1 MIHKVRVATSKNLKV
16 PTRHGRRILIFLI
29 NIKGLICNNSEDSEI
44 LHVAPDG
51 FDFFT
56 GKDYFLQMTKRILV
70 VEDDTSIRELLV
82 ELLESEGYQVA
93 SAINGLE
100 GLKYLQSNGNPDL
113 ILIDLMMPVMDGYSF
128 RTEQLK
134 NTNWSKIPTV
144 VMSAEANAKEKM
156 KNFHI
161 TAFLSKPVELDT
173 ILKTV
178 SRYS

>member
-1 MIHKVRVATSKNLKV
+1 MA
-16 PTRHGRRILIFLI
+16 
-29 NIKGLICNNSEDSEI
+29 
-44 LHVAPDG
+44 
-51 FDFFT
+51 
-56 GKDYFLQMTKRILV
+56 KRILV

-82 ELLESEGYQVA
+82 ELLESEGYVVA

-100 GLKYLQSNGNPDL
+100 GLKHLQNETNPDL

-134 NTNWSKIPTV
+134 NAIWSKIPTV

-156 KNFHI
+156 KNFNI

-178 SRYS
+178 ARFS

>member
-1 MIHKVRVATSKNLKV
+1 
-16 PTRHGRRILIFLI
+16 
-29 NIKGLICNNSEDSEI
+29 
-44 LHVAPDG
+44 
-51 FDFFT
+51 
-56 GKDYFLQMTKRILV
+56 MTKRILV

-82 ELLESEGYQVA
+82 ELLESEGYSVA
-93 SAINGLE
+93 SAVNGLE
-100 GLKYLQSNGNPDL
+100 GIRYLQSNENPHL

-134 NTNWSKIPTV
+134 NSEWSKIPVV

-156 KNFHI
+156 KNFGI

-178 SRYS
+178 ERFS

>member
-1 MIHKVRVATSKNLKV
+1 MA
-16 PTRHGRRILIFLI
+16 
-29 NIKGLICNNSEDSEI
+29 
-44 LHVAPDG
+44 
-51 FDFFT
+51 
-56 GKDYFLQMTKRILV
+56 KRILV

-82 ELLESEGYQVA
+82 ELLESEGYSVS

-100 GLKYLQSNGNPDL
+100 GLKFLQSEGNPDL

-134 NTNWSKIPTV
+134 NPIWSKIPTV

-156 KNFHI
+156 KNFSI

-178 SRYS
+178 ARYS

>member
-1 MIHKVRVATSKNLKV
+1 
-16 PTRHGRRILIFLI
+16 
-29 NIKGLICNNSEDSEI
+29 
-44 LHVAPDG
+44 
-51 FDFFT
+51 
-56 GKDYFLQMTKRILV
+56 MTKHILV

-100 GLKYLQSNGNPDL
+100 GLKYLQSNNNPDL

-134 NTNWSKIPTV
+134 NPDWSKIPTV

-156 KNFHI
+156 KNFNI

>member
-1 MIHKVRVATSKNLKV
+1 MS
-16 PTRHGRRILIFLI
+16 
-29 NIKGLICNNSEDSEI
+29 
-44 LHVAPDG
+44 
-51 FDFFT
+51 
-56 GKDYFLQMTKRILV
+56 KRILV

-82 ELLESEGYQVA
+82 ELLESEGYSVA
-93 SAINGLE
+93 SAVNGLE
-100 GLKYLQSNGNPDL
+100 GLKYLQNQISPDL

-134 NTNWSKIPTV
+134 NDKWAKIPTV

-156 KNFHI
+156 KNFQI

-178 SRYS
+178 AQYS

>member
-1 MIHKVRVATSKNLKV
+1 MA
-16 PTRHGRRILIFLI
+16 
-29 NIKGLICNNSEDSEI
+29 
-44 LHVAPDG
+44 
-51 FDFFT
+51 
-56 GKDYFLQMTKRILV
+56 KRILV

-82 ELLESEGYQVA
+82 ELLESEGYTVA

-100 GLKYLQSNGNPDL
+100 GLKFLQSEGNPDL

-134 NTNWSKIPTV
+134 NPTWSKIPTV

-156 KNFHI
+156 KNFSI

-178 SRYS
+178 ARYS

>member
-1 MIHKVRVATSKNLKV
+1 
-16 PTRHGRRILIFLI
+16 
-29 NIKGLICNNSEDSEI
+29 
-44 LHVAPDG
+44 
-51 FDFFT
+51 
-56 GKDYFLQMTKRILV
+56 MTKRILV

-82 ELLESEGYQVA
+82 ELLESEGYDVA
-93 SAINGLE
+93 SAVNGLE
-100 GLKYLQSNGNPDL
+100 GLKYLQGENVPDL

-134 NTNWSKIPTV
+134 NENWASIPTV

-156 KNFHI
+156 KNFSI

-178 SRYS
+178 AQYS

>member
-1 MIHKVRVATSKNLKV
+1 MA
-16 PTRHGRRILIFLI
+16 
-29 NIKGLICNNSEDSEI
+29 
-44 LHVAPDG
+44 
-51 FDFFT
+51 
-56 GKDYFLQMTKRILV
+56 KRILV

-82 ELLESEGYQVA
+82 ELLESEGYSVS

-100 GLKYLQSNGNPDL
+100 GLKFLQSEGNPDL

-134 NTNWSKIPTV
+134 NPVWSKIPTV

-156 KNFHI
+156 KNFSI

-178 SRYS
+178 ARYS

>member
-1 MIHKVRVATSKNLKV
+1 MA
-16 PTRHGRRILIFLI
+16 
-29 NIKGLICNNSEDSEI
+29 
-44 LHVAPDG
+44 
-51 FDFFT
+51 
-56 GKDYFLQMTKRILV
+56 KRILV

-82 ELLESEGYQVA
+82 ELLESEGYAVA
-93 SAINGLE
+93 SAVNGLE
-100 GLKYLQSNGNPDL
+100 GLKYLQNEANPDL

-134 NTNWSKIPTV
+134 NATWSKIPTV

-156 KNFHI
+156 KHFNI

-178 SRYS
+178 ARFS

>member
-1 MIHKVRVATSKNLKV
+1 MA
-16 PTRHGRRILIFLI
+16 
-29 NIKGLICNNSEDSEI
+29 
-44 LHVAPDG
+44 
-51 FDFFT
+51 
-56 GKDYFLQMTKRILV
+56 KRILV

-82 ELLESEGYQVA
+82 ELLESEGYTVA

-100 GLKYLQSNGNPDL
+100 GLKFLQSEGNPDL

-134 NTNWSKIPTV
+134 NPTWSKIPTV

-156 KNFHI
+156 KNFNI

-178 SRYS
+178 ARYS

>member
-1 MIHKVRVATSKNLKV
+1 
-16 PTRHGRRILIFLI
+16 
-29 NIKGLICNNSEDSEI
+29 
-44 LHVAPDG
+44 
-51 FDFFT
+51 
-56 GKDYFLQMTKRILV
+56 MTKRILV

-93 SAINGLE
+93 SAVNGLE
-100 GLKYLQSNGNPDL
+100 GLKHLQSDLNPDL

-134 NTNWSKIPTV
+134 KPEWSKIPTV

-156 KNFHI
+156 KNFNI

-178 SRYS
+178 ARYS